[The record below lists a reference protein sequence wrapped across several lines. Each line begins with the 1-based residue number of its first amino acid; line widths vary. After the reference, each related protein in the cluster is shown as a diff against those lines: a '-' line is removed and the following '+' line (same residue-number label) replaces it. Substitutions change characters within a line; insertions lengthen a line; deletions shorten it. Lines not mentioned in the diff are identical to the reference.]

1 MIVIEK
7 GSQQLLIYTLN
18 AKSNI
23 KISMFS
29 FSNLKEK
36 IFPKPATKELSR
48 ELRKLAKALIIPM

>member
-1 MIVIEK
+1 MFYPFNGK
-7 GSQQLLIYTLN
+7 T
-18 AKSNI
+18 NI

-36 IFPKPATKELSR
+36 IFPKPATKALSR